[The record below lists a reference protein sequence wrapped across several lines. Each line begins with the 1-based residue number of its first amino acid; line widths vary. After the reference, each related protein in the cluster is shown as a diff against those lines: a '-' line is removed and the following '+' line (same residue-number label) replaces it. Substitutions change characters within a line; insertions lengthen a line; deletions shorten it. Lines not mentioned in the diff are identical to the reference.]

1 MLVGIS
7 EAIRLLFFK
16 VEVFLTIKFI
26 HFLIKECSALI
37 DRKSISLIF
46 NYILSPLP
54 YFLKLKKLSI
64 SLFRKEFGIKQIK
77 VSKYF
82 LNLYLKVG
90 QIRYMMHL
98 NSSNDVFNQ
107 WLAGLID
114 GNSKFSVSKK
124 GYASLEIVKETRDK
138 HCLYQ
143 IKDPPTETHKIC
155 SIKLRSGV
163 KRLRYRIH
171 HRKGMLDLINAVNGE
186 IRNPTRLLQLNKFCD
201 LYNIPII

>member
-16 VEVFLTIKFI
+16 VEVFLSIKFI

-143 IKDPPTETHKIC
+143 IKDPLTK
-155 SIKLRSGV
+155 
-163 KRLRYRIH
+163 
-171 HRKGMLDLINAVNGE
+171 
-186 IRNPTRLLQLNKFCD
+186 KFV
-201 LYNIPII
+201 LSN